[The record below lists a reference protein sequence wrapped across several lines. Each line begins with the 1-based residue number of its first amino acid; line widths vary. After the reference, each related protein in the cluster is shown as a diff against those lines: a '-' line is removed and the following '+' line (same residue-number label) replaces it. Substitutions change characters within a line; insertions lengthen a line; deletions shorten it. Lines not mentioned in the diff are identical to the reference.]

1 MSTAKKTS
9 LTTPQAHTGRR
20 TFSKIPAA
28 MELPNLISVQKESF
42 ERFMGEGLAESFADS
57 VPRSICWNWYGG
69 PRSSG
74 LW

>member
-28 MELPNLISVQKESF
+28 MQLPNLISVQKESF
-42 ERFMGEGLAESFADS
+42 ERFMGE
-57 VPRSICWNWYGG
+57 
-69 PRSSG
+69 SS
-74 LW
+74 LSSWVISH